1 MPLVKLSVKREP
13 PATPE
18 PEEAE
23 APARRP
29 MPMPVEDEPMEP
41 GRPYQAFVEDEAR
54 RYWQEMVE
62 RRGLTKPDRQ
72 TIREAAM
79 PILRQALQKRMGSKL
94 NPALRWAHSVVIAMQ
109 VHLAQRGLLRRGYT
123 RSEKIPNY
131 MEALLQLADEAGWLE
146 REIPLQDHPA
156 PKHPPIYYTI
166 DPKTSKPVPTE
177 KSLIRGDY
185 VYHTYD
191 GSRLTQDEYIYP
203 WRDPDEWP
211 SLGDLTSRG
220 WKACYALAPSRT
232 GSSDMRWVY
241 SADSMRIRYHW
252 IEDYRGRLVL
262 YTITDR
268 GPFNL
273 GPFEIAKGG
282 IYFSPRAPTEEDLL
296 RLRMNKDDVL
306 SDEFLWENSTII
318 FW

>member
-1 MPLVKLSVKREP
+1 MPLVKLLGKRERN
-13 PATPE
+13 ASPE
-18 PEEAE
+18 PEEMA
-23 APARRP
+23 APVRQP
-29 MPMPVEDEPMEP
+29 MPLPVEDELREP
-41 GRPYQAFVEDEAR
+41 GRPHQAFVEDETR

-62 RRGLTKPDRQ
+62 RGELTKPNRQ

-94 NPALRWAHSVVIAMQ
+94 NPALRWGHSVVSAMQ
-109 VHLAQRGLLRRGYT
+109 VHLAERGLLRQGYT

-156 PKHPPIYYTI
+156 PRHPPIHYTI

-177 KSLIRGDY
+177 ESLIRGDY

-191 GSRLTQDEYIYP
+191 GSRVTSDECIYP
-203 WRDPDEWP
+203 WRDPDNDP
-211 SLGDLTSRG
+211 SLDDLTSLG
-220 WKACYALAPSRT
+220 WKACYALAPCRT
-232 GSSDMRWVY
+232 GSSDMPWVY
-241 SADSMRIRYHW
+241 SADRMRIRYHW
-252 IEDYRGRLVL
+252 IEDDRGRPVL
-262 YTITDR
+262 HTITDR
-268 GPFNL
+268 GPFDVD
-273 GPFEIAKGG
+273 PFEIAKGG

-306 SDEFLWENSTII
+306 SDEFLRENSMII